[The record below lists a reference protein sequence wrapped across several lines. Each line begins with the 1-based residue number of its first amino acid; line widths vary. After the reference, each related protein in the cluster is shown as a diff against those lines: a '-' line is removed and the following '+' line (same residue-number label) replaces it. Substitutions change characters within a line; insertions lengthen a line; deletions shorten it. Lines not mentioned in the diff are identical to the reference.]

1 MTKQQNR
8 KQLIQYCLRDTFP
21 VFAGYIVLG
30 IGFGILM
37 QAKGYGWWWSLLMS
51 ASVFA
56 GSMQYVAVDLLASG
70 ASLITGALMT
80 LLINIRHLFYGITM
94 LEEYK
99 DVPQKPYL
107 IFALTDE
114 TFSLVCSADLPEH
127 IDRKQYYFF
136 VSLLNHCYWVTGSL
150 IGGLLGNIIPFDTT
164 GVDFAMTALF
174 VVIFAEQWE
183 KSKNRLPAI
192 TGIVCSVASLI
203 LFGPSDFLIPAM
215 VAISAALFVERRRL
229 EGGEHA

>member
-51 ASVFA
+51 ASVYA

-99 DVPQKPYL
+99 NVPKKPYL
-107 IFALTDE
+107 IFTLTDE

-136 VSLLNHCYWVTGSL
+136 VSLLNHCYWVAGSL

-174 VVIFAEQWE
+174 VVIFADQWE
-183 KSKNRLPAI
+183 KRKNHLPAI
-192 TGIVCSVASLI
+192 TGIVCSVVSLI

-215 VAISAALFVERRRL
+215 VAISAALFAERRWL
-229 EGGEHA
+229 EGGERA